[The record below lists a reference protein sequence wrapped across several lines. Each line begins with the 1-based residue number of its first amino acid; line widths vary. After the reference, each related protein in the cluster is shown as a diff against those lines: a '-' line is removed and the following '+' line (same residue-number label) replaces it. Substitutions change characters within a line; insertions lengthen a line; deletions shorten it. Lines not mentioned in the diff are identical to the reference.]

1 MRIIKSTRSLPLKS
15 LLIVRTTLCLRIFG
29 LTNIIF
35 YTTILNRSIE
45 LISVIIQL
53 L

>member
-1 MRIIKSTRSLPLKS
+1 M
-15 LLIVRTTLCLRIFG
+15 LIVLITPCLRIFG